1 VSAPRADDAPP
12 SRWGKPL
19 LRAAA
24 TAAALAGLSLVGLL
38 AGPRLSPQPASAA
51 TSPAPTSLAAPMAQ
65 TALAAAASSANAAA
79 SSPAV
84 AAPGAPAASGSAQP
98 GGEGAPAPPSGTL
111 ADGRVVLNLAGEDDL
126 RKLPGVG
133 ATRARAILALRQ
145 RLGRFRRVSDLLKV
159 KGIGRKSLARLAPRL
174 VLDPPA
180 PPPQAPP

>member
-1 VSAPRADDAPP
+1 
-12 SRWGKPL
+12 
-19 LRAAA
+19 
-24 TAAALAGLSLVGLL
+24 VG
-38 AGPRLSPQPASAA
+38 Q
-51 TSPAPTSLAAPMAQ
+51 AAPQGSGDGGCAGG
-65 TALAAAASSANAAA
+65 
-79 SSPAV
+79 AV
-84 AAPGAPAASGSAQP
+84 AGGAARRAEALAPAASGSAQP

-180 PPPQAPP
+180 DAPP

>member
-51 TSPAPTSLAAPMAQ
+51 TPPAPSALAAPTAPTAPTVH
-65 TALAAAASSANAAA
+65 TALAAIASSANAA
-79 SSPAV
+79 
-84 AAPGAPAASGSAQP
+84 PGSPAASGSAQP

-180 PPPQAPP
+180 DAPP